1 MTSTDRGVPQARE
14 RVGEQADP
22 YGHGHS
28 TAAWA
33 AVFVVMLGALVIS
46 LAVVFGNLWLG
57 IAGGRRWPAPGRRF
71 EREEAAPAADA
82 PADDAATW
90 DALSR
95 GEDPT

>member
-57 IAGGRRWPAPGRRF
+57 IAGGVITVAGGLLGKL
-71 EREEAAPAADA
+71 
-82 PADDAATW
+82 
-90 DALSR
+90 LSAM
-95 GEDPT
+95 GFGAKAHSVH

>member
-1 MTSTDRGVPQARE
+1 VAALGVVRDAE
-14 RVGEQADP
+14 
-22 YGHGHS
+22 
-28 TAAWA
+28 A
-33 AVFVVMLGALVIS
+33 AVRPAVTQATGVTGAPTDTVTVS
-46 LAVVFGNLWLG
+46 AWPWPTVAGGAVLALAGVAG

-71 EREEAAPAADA
+71 EREEAAPGADG